1 MEHIGRLEGMLMRS
15 RWRSIPMALGLVLVA
30 SACGGGGEDGAAQ
43 VEVFSW
49 WTGGGEE
56 AGLNALIERFEQ
68 DHPDVEF
75 VNAAVAG
82 GSGTNAQAV
91 LEGRLQSQDPPD
103 SFQGHAGAE
112 LQDYIEAGYLQPLD
126 DFFDEQGLHEALPE
140 QLVEQI
146 SYDGSVYSVPVN
158 IHRSNVMWFN
168 PSLLEE
174 AGVEEPPQTLD
185 ELLDA
190 LEAVETETD
199 AIPMAVGA
207 QWTVDHLLESVLL
220 GSLGTDAY
228 NALWEPGADW
238 DTPEMADALATFEE
252 IMAYTQEESAAE
264 DWQEATRR
272 VSDGEAAFNIMG
284 DWAAGYFDELGAV
297 PGEDYDWAASPGT
310 DGTYMWLSDSFT
322 LPQGAPHEE
331 HARAWLE
338 LVASQEG
345 QDVFN
350 PLKGSIPARED
361 ADPANYADSPY
372 LESALEEWQSGPEL
386 AGSFWHGVTVGNRW
400 KNEID
405 TAVGLYLQ
413 SEDLEALND
422 ALHEA
427 AQTE

>member
-1 MEHIGRLEGMLMRS
+1 MRS
-15 RWRSIPMALGLVLVA
+15 RRWSAVAAGLGLVLLA
-30 SACGGGGEDGAAQ
+30 SACGDGGGDGGSGGQ
-43 VEVFSW
+43 IEVFSW

-56 AGLNALIERFEQ
+56 AGLNALIERYEEENEG
-68 DHPDVEF
+68 VEF

-126 DFFDEQGLHEALPE
+126 EFFDEQGLGAAYPD

-146 SYDGSVYSVPVN
+146 SYEGSVYSVPVN
-158 IHRSNVMWFN
+158 IHRSNVMWFS
-168 PSLLEE
+168 PSVLEE
-174 AGVEEPPQTLD
+174 AGVDGPPETLD
-185 ELLDA
+185 ELLEA
-190 LEAVETETD
+190 LEAVESETD
-199 AIPMAVGA
+199 AIPMVVGA

-228 NALWEPGADW
+228 NALWEPGASW
-238 DTPEMADALATFEE
+238 DTPEVAGALETFDT
-252 IMAYTQEESAAE
+252 ILSYTQEESAAE
-264 DWQEATRR
+264 DWQEASRR

-284 DWAAGYFDELGAV
+284 DWAAGYFDEVGAL

-322 LPQGAPHEE
+322 LPVGAPNEE
-331 HARAWLE
+331 NTYSWLE
-338 LVASQEG
+338 LVASKEG
-345 QDVFN
+345 QDLFN
-350 PLKGSIPARED
+350 PLKGSIPARSD
-361 ADPANYADSPY
+361 ADPARYADNPY
-372 LESALEEWQSGPEL
+372 LDSALAEWQAGPEL

-400 KNEID
+400 KNDID
-405 TAVGLYLQ
+405 TAVGLYLGNG
-413 SEDLEALND
+413 DLDALNE

>member
-1 MEHIGRLEGMLMRS
+1 MRAR
-15 RWRSIPMALGLVLVA
+15 RWSVAAGALGLVLMA
-30 SACGGGGEDGAAQ
+30 SACGDGGDGGGGDQ

-56 AGLNALIERFEQ
+56 AGLNALIERFEE
-68 DHPDVEF
+68 DNPDVEF

-112 LQDYIEAGYLQPLD
+112 LQDYIEAGYLAPMD
-126 DFFDEQGLHEALPE
+126 EFFDEQGLHDALPD

-146 SYDGSVYSVPVN
+146 TYDGSVYSVPVN

-168 PSLLEE
+168 PAVLEE
-174 AGVEEPPQTLD
+174 AGVDAPPQSLD
-185 ELLDA
+185 ELLEA
-190 LEAVETETD
+190 LEAVSEETD
-199 AIPMAVGA
+199 VIPMAVGA
-207 QWTVDHLLESVLL
+207 QWTVSHLLESVLL
-220 GSLGTDAY
+220 ASLGPEGY
-228 NALWEPGADW
+228 NALWVPGTSW
-238 DTPEMADALATFEE
+238 DTPEVADALGTFEE
-252 IMAYTQEESAAE
+252 IMEYTQEESAAE
-264 DWQEATRR
+264 DWQEAARR

-284 DWAAGYFDELGAV
+284 DWAAGYFDELGAL

-322 LPQGAPHEE
+322 LPVGAPNEE
-331 HARAWLE
+331 AAMTWLE

-345 QDVFN
+345 QDTFN

-361 ADPANYADSPY
+361 ADPARYADSPY

-400 KNEID
+400 KNDID
-405 TAVGLYLQ
+405 TAVGLYLGDGDT
-413 SEDLEALND
+413 EAFNAALN
-422 ALHEA
+422 EA
-427 AQTE
+427 AQSE

>member
-1 MEHIGRLEGMLMRS
+1 MRS
-15 RWRSIPMALGLVLVA
+15 RRWSVTAAGLGLVLVA
-30 SACGGGGEDGAAQ
+30 SACGDGGGDDGAGGQ

-56 AGLNALIERFEQ
+56 AGLDALIERFEQ
-68 DHPDVEF
+68 ENEGVEF

-112 LQDYIEAGYLQPLD
+112 LQDYIEAGYIQPLD
-126 DFFDEQGLHEALPE
+126 DFFDEQGLHDAYPD

-168 PSLLEE
+168 PALLEE
-174 AGVEEPPQTLD
+174 AGVDGPPETLD
-185 ELLDA
+185 EFVEA
-190 LEAVETETD
+190 LEAVEAETD
-199 AIPMAVGA
+199 AIPVAVGA

-220 GSLGTDAY
+220 GSLGADAY
-228 NALWEPGADW
+228 NALWEPGANW
-238 DTPEMADALATFEE
+238 DTPEMAEALETFET
-252 IMAYTQEESAAE
+252 IMAFTQEESAAE
-264 DWQEATRR
+264 DWQEAARR

-284 DWAAGYFDELGAV
+284 DWAAGYFDELGAL

-322 LPQGAPHEE
+322 LPEGAPNEE
-331 HARAWLE
+331 QALSWLE

-345 QDVFN
+345 QDLFN
-350 PLKGSIPARED
+350 PVKGSIPARED
-361 ADPANYADSPY
+361 ADPAEYADSPY
-372 LESALEEWQSGPEL
+372 LESALAEWQAGPQL

-400 KNEID
+400 KNDID

-413 SEDLEALND
+413 NGDLDVLNE

>member
-1 MEHIGRLEGMLMRS
+1 MRS
-15 RWRSIPMALGLVLVA
+15 RWWSVTAGALGLVLVA
-30 SACGGGGEDGAAQ
+30 SACGGGGEDGGGGQ
-43 VEVFSW
+43 LEVFSW

-56 AGLNALIERFEQ
+56 AGLNALIERFETEN
-68 DHPDVEF
+68 PEVEF

-126 DFFDEQGLHEALPE
+126 DFFDEQGLHEALPD

-146 SYDGSVYSVPVN
+146 SYEGSVYSVPVN
-158 IHRSNVMWFN
+158 IHRSNVMWYN
-168 PSLLEE
+168 PSVLEE
-174 AGVEEPPQTLD
+174 AGVEAPPETLD
-185 ELLDA
+185 ELVEA

-238 DTPEMADALATFEE
+238 DTPEMAEALATFEE
-252 IMAYTQEESAAE
+252 VMSYTQEESAAE
-264 DWQEATRR
+264 DWQEAARR

-284 DWAAGYFDELGAV
+284 DWAAGYFDELGAI
-297 PGEDYDWAASPGT
+297 PEEDYAWAASPGT
-310 DGTYMWLSDSFT
+310 EGTYMWLSDSFT
-322 LPQGAPHEE
+322 LPVGAPNEE
-331 HARAWLE
+331 HALTWLE

-345 QDVFN
+345 QDTFN
-350 PLKGSIPARED
+350 PLKGSIPARAD
-361 ADPANYADSPY
+361 AEPAHYADNPY
-372 LESALEEWQSGPEL
+372 LESALAEWQSGPEL

-400 KNEID
+400 KNDID

-413 SEDLEALND
+413 DEDLDALNEAL
-422 ALHEA
+422 HQA

>member
-1 MEHIGRLEGMLMRS
+1 MRV
-15 RWRSIPMALGLVLVA
+15 RRRSVAAGTLGLVLLA
-30 SACGGGGEDGAAQ
+30 SGCGGGGGGADQ

-56 AGLNALIERFEQ
+56 AGLEALIERFEE
-68 DHPDVEF
+68 DNPGVEF

-126 DFFDEQGLHEALPE
+126 DFYDEQGLREALPD
-140 QLVEQI
+140 QLIEQI
-146 SYDGSVYSVPVN
+146 SYEGEVYSVPVN
-158 IHRSNVMWFN
+158 IHRSNVLWFN

-174 AGVEEPPQTLD
+174 AGVEAPPETLD
-185 ELLDA
+185 ELVEA
-190 LEAVETETD
+190 LEAVAEETD

-207 QWTVDHLLESVLL
+207 QWTVSHLLESVLL
-220 GSLGTDAY
+220 GSLGPDAY
-228 NALWEPGADW
+228 NGLWEPGADW
-238 DTPEMADALATFEE
+238 GTPEVAEALETFEV
-252 IMAYTQEESAAE
+252 ILDHTQEESAAE
-264 DWQEATRR
+264 DWQEASRR
-272 VSDGEAAFNIMG
+272 VADGEAAFNIMG
-284 DWAAGYFDELGAV
+284 DWAAGYFDEVGAL
-297 PGEDYDWAASPGT
+297 PGEDYDWVASPGT

-322 LPQGAPHEE
+322 LPVGAPNEE
-331 HARAWLE
+331 AALSWLE
-338 LVASQEG
+338 LVAGREG

-361 ADPANYADSPY
+361 ADPAHYADSPY
-372 LESALEEWQSGPEL
+372 LESALAEWQSGPEL

-400 KNEID
+400 KNDVD
-405 TAVGLYLQ
+405 TAVGLYLGDG
-413 SEDLEALND
+413 DLEAFND

-427 AQTE
+427 ARSE

>member
-1 MEHIGRLEGMLMRS
+1 MRR
-15 RWRSIPMALGLVLVA
+15 RWTSVSAAALGAVLVA
-30 SACGGGGEDGAAQ
+30 SGCGGGGGGGDQ

-56 AGLNALIERFEQ
+56 AGLNALIERFEE
-68 DHPDVEF
+68 DNSGIEF

-112 LQDYIEAGYLQPLD
+112 LLDYIEAGYLQPLD
-126 DFFDEQGLHEALPE
+126 DFYDEQGLREALPD

-168 PSLLEE
+168 PSVLEE

-185 ELLDA
+185 ELIEA
-190 LEAVETETD
+190 LEAVEAETD

-220 GSLGTDAY
+220 GSLGPDGY

-238 DTPEMADALATFEE
+238 DTPEVAAALEDFEAVME
-252 IMAYTQEESAAE
+252 HTQEESAAE
-264 DWQEATRR
+264 DWQEAAQR
-272 VSDGEAAFNIMG
+272 VPEGEAAFNIMG
-284 DWAAGYFDELGAV
+284 DWAAGYFDELGKTA
-297 PGEDYDWAASPGT
+297 GEDYDWAPSPGT
-310 DGTYMWLSDSFT
+310 EGTYMWLSDSFT
-322 LPQGAPHEE
+322 LPVGAPNEE
-331 HARAWLE
+331 AARTWLE
-338 LVASQEG
+338 LVGSKEG
-345 QDVFN
+345 QDAFN
-350 PLKGSIPARED
+350 PLKGSIPARSD
-361 ADPANYADSPY
+361 ADPQAYADSPY
-372 LESALEEWQSGPEL
+372 LSAALEEWQAGPEL
-386 AGSFWHGVTVGNRW
+386 AGSFWHGVTVDNRW
-400 KNEID
+400 KNDID

-413 SEDLEALND
+413 DEDLDGLQA
-422 ALHEA
+422 ALHQA
-427 AQTE
+427 AQAE

>member
-1 MEHIGRLEGMLMRS
+1 MRS
-15 RWRSIPMALGLVLVA
+15 RWWAAAAAGLSLTLVA
-30 SACGGGGEDGAAQ
+30 SGCGNGEDSDAQ

-56 AGLNALIERFEQ
+56 AGLNALIEVFEEENEG
-68 DHPDVEF
+68 VEF

-103 SFQGHAGAE
+103 SFQGHAGAS
-112 LQDYIEAGYLQPLD
+112 LQDYIEAGYLAPLD
-126 DFFDEQGLHEALPE
+126 DFFDEQGLHDALPE
-140 QLVEQI
+140 QLVDQI
-146 SYDGSVYSVPVN
+146 SYEDSVYSVPVN
-158 IHRSNVMWFN
+158 IHRSNVLWFN
-168 PSLLEE
+168 PSVLEE
-174 AGVEEPPQTLD
+174 AGVDEAPETLED
-185 ELLDA
+185 LVQA
-190 LEAVETETD
+190 LEAVDSETD

-207 QWTVDHLLESVLL
+207 QWTVDHLLESILL
-220 GSLGTDAY
+220 GSLGPDAY

-238 DTPEMADALATFEE
+238 NTPEVTEALEIFEE
-252 IMAYTQEESAAE
+252 VMSHTQEESAAE
-264 DWQEATRR
+264 DWQEASRR
-272 VSDGEAAFNIMG
+272 VFEGEAAFNIMG
-284 DWAAGYFDELGAV
+284 DWAAGYFDELEAV
-297 PGEDYDWAASPGT
+297 PEEDYDWAPSPGT

-322 LPQGAPHEE
+322 LPEGAPHEE
-331 HARAWLE
+331 QALAWLE
-338 LVASQEG
+338 LVAGQEG

-361 ADPANYADSPY
+361 ADPENYADSPY
-372 LESALEEWQSGPEL
+372 LEAALQEWQDGPEL

-400 KNEID
+400 KNDID

-413 SEDLEALND
+413 NQDLDELNT